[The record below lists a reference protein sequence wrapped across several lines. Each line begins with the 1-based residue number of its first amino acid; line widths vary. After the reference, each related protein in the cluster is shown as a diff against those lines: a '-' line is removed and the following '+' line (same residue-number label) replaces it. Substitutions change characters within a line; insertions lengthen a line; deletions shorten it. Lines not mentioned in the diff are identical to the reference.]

1 MNILLVDDEPVVRS
15 SMARMISGIAGHYLL
30 HEAEDGEDAIDLLG
44 RQPFDLVIT
53 DIQMPAV
60 DGLELAGH
68 IRKNYPETA
77 IVMLTGHAE
86 FEYAR
91 RALSYGV
98 KDYLLKPVSVD
109 VVKDIIAQVE
119 EGLSDRRQKAEISQL
134 RSRELFEKKVTDLLY
149 EMPLPYYDESL
160 FPDFK
165 ELGVMCLT
173 STDSGFRTRNIR
185 FSIKNILSDLLADYG
200 TSVTVIEETHLTC
213 ILFLDDKREADWE
226 AILKTV
232 QETISGLLRLK
243 LMIRLGGTARK
254 LSAVSTLYQKAL
266 KQIGVLEQETGE
278 NEPEA
283 KLHRIIRMAQET
295 IDKEYATELTLTAL
309 SEKLFVHPNY
319 LSSLFK
325 AETGQTFSQY
335 VTRTRMKHA
344 RRLLKETN
352 LKIYQI
358 SSEVGYS
365 DQVHFSRVFKSLEGM
380 NPYEYREKHANT

>member
-1 MNILLVDDEPVVRS
+1 MNILLVDDEPIVRS
-15 SMARMISGIAGHYLL
+15 SMARMISGIADHYRL
-30 HEAEDGEDAIDLLG
+30 HEAEDGEDAIEMLDS
-44 RQPFDLVIT
+44 QAFDLVIT

-68 IRKNYPETA
+68 IRGHYPDTA

-86 FEYAR
+86 FDYAR
-91 RALSYGV
+91 RALAYGV
-98 KDYLLKPVSVD
+98 KDYLLKPVAVD
-109 VVKDIIAQVE
+109 VVKGIIAQVE
-119 EGLSDRRQKAEISQL
+119 ERLSNKRKQAEITQL
-134 RSRELFEKKVTDLLY
+134 RTRDLFEKKVTDLLY

-160 FPDFK
+160 FPDFR

-173 STDSGFRTRNIR
+173 SSDPGFRTRNIR
-185 FSIKNILSDLLADYG
+185 FSIKNMLSDLLAEYG

-213 ILFLDDKREADWE
+213 ILFLNNEREADWE
-226 AILKTV
+226 GILENA
-232 QETISGLLRLK
+232 QETISGMLRLK
-243 LMIRLGGTARK
+243 LTIRLGGTARE
-254 LSAVSTLYQKAL
+254 LSAVSELYQKAL
-266 KQIGVLEQETGE
+266 RQIGVLEQGPEK

-283 KLHRIIRMAQET
+283 KLHRIIRMAKET
-295 IDKEYATELTLTAL
+295 IDKEYASELTLTAL

-335 VTRTRMKHA
+335 VTRTRMQHA
-344 RRLLKETN
+344 RRLLRETN

-380 NPYEYREKHANT
+380 NPYEYREKHART